1 MSLVVKNAF
10 RYPLSKQREVHDTP
24 EHVVIDVVC
33 RQRGVRTT
41 LVSPL
46 HPDYVRPDN
55 TLDDRL

>member
-1 MSLVVKNAF
+1 MDTVTIDGVA
-10 RYPLSKQREVHDTP
+10 YEIPDTP
-24 EHVVIDVVC
+24 EHVVVDVMV

-46 HPDYVRPDN
+46 HPNYVRPDD